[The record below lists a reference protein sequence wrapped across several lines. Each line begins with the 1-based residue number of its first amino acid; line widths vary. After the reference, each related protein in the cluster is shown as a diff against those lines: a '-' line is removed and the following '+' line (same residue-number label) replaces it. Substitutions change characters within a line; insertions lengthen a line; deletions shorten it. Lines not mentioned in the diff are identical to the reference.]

1 MNQRL
6 FEYNRASE
14 FIRNPVTDFIVTSYG
29 HWPEPVAGC
38 MVSPHCKRRCL
49 IMPMVTNGNTNSPT
63 LMITEKLS
71 DAILVLPPLPRIEA
85 EFWTHPEFANCQREF
100 SPGRRRCR

>member
-1 MNQRL
+1 MATGLSQWPGAWYRL
-6 FEYNRASE
+6 TAS
-14 FIRNPVTDFIVTSYG
+14 
-29 HWPEPVAGC
+29 
-38 MVSPHCKRRCL
+38 RRCL